1 MPIPERLRSDR
12 RYVLSLR
19 KTGLGDR
26 FICLGAAWKFA
37 KNTGRT
43 LVVDWRHSIYTNDS
57 QDLFSVCFEPL
68 SDLAGV
74 PILTSE
80 AIDPAILPRPV
91 YPAPWQ
97 DSALLDRPWLVPA
110 DAFPAERERG
120 VELIRSGGDV
130 DEPTVIFN
138 SCINDGITS
147 FTDARQFF
155 EGLRPTLTVREAV
168 DRFCYESFG
177 GSPFIG
183 LHVRHGN
190 GGDIMGHATS
200 WSSPPTALE
209 RCRRAIEK
217 ARERLG
223 RDIRVFLSTDSAD
236 VEQALRILVPGVVV
250 RAKSFRGR
258 GEGEL
263 HFGGGVS
270 HLQEAL
276 VEMFTLTR
284 SSALIRY
291 PAGSFFSLYAA
302 VMKSSQG
309 PQPASISDLLQAS
322 DPRDALSPA
331 ILF

>member
-1 MPIPERLRSDR
+1 MPMPEQLRSDR

-26 FICLGAAWKFA
+26 FICLSAAWKFA

-57 QDLFSVCFEPL
+57 RDLFSLCFEPL
-68 SDLAGV
+68 SHLAGV

-80 AIDPAILPRPV
+80 TIDPAILPRPV
-91 YPAPWQ
+91 YPAAWQ
-97 DSALLDRPWLVPA
+97 DSALLDRPWLMPA
-110 DAFPAERERG
+110 DAFPGERERG

-155 EGLRPTLTVREAV
+155 EGLRPTSSVREAV
-168 DRFCYESFG
+168 DRFCQGSFG
-177 GSPFIG
+177 HSPFIG

-200 WSSPPTALE
+200 WSSPPAALE
-209 RCRRAIEK
+209 RCRRAVEK

-223 RDIRVFLSTDSAD
+223 RDTRVLLCTDGAD
-236 VEQALRILVPGVVV
+236 VEQALKILIPGVVT
-250 RAKSFRGR
+250 RPRSYRGR

-263 HFGGGVS
+263 HLGGDRS
-270 HLQEAL
+270 HLQDAL
-276 VEMFTLTR
+276 VDMFALAR

-291 PAGSFFSLYAA
+291 PAGSFFSFYAA
-302 VMKSSQG
+302 VMKSSQC
-309 PQPASISDLLQAS
+309 PRPVSVSDLLRAS
-322 DPRDALSPA
+322 DPGDALSPA